1 MNMPNS
7 SRSGSDDANA
17 WSTFEIK
24 AAAGPD
30 REWSATLMSSSEPW
44 ITLGRTFEGCRRV
57 CHNPE
62 SLVSVAI
69 ADGRRAGFT
78 ILQPRGVIGSPYL
91 ATIAVAPEFRG
102 RGIGTRLIRHV
113 EETCR
118 PGARHLFLCVSS
130 FNPRAKALYDRLGF
144 RQVGELPDYLIDGAS
159 EFLMHKRL
167 R

>member
-1 MNMPNS
+1 
-7 SRSGSDDANA
+7 
-17 WSTFEIK
+17 
-24 AAAGPD
+24 
-30 REWSATLMSSSEPW
+30 MSSSEPW
-44 ITLGRTFEGCRRV
+44 ITLGRTLEGCRRV

-62 SLVSVAI
+62 SVVSVAV

-91 ATIAVAPEFRG
+91 ATIAVAPDYRG
-102 RGIGTRLIRHV
+102 RGVGTRLIQQV
-113 EETCR
+113 EDTCR
-118 PGARHLFLCVSS
+118 RGARHLFLCVSS
-130 FNPRAKALYDRLGF
+130 FNPRAKALYERLGF